1 MDPAD
6 PHNLHDTADH
16 PIIETIQI
24 ATEGND
30 CSECV
35 ERIRDPLMRVN
46 GVADVKVDENVQAVF
61 VTFDVR
67 KIQPAEV
74 HEAILRTGY
83 KAAPTTLG

>member
-24 ATEGND
+24 ATEGQD
-30 CSECV
+30 CRECV
-35 ERIRDPLMRVN
+35 KQIREPLMRVN
-46 GVADVKVDENVQAVF
+46 GIADVKVDDKVQAVF
-61 VTFDVR
+61 VTFDAR
-67 KIQPAEV
+67 KIQNAEV

-83 KAAPTTLG
+83 KASPTPAS

>member
-30 CSECV
+30 CRECV
-35 ERIRDPLMRVN
+35 EQIREPLMRVN
-46 GVADVKVDENVQAVF
+46 GITEVKVDENVQTVF
-61 VTFDVR
+61 VTFDAR
-67 KIQPAEV
+67 KIQNAEV

-83 KAAPTTLG
+83 KAAPGGAS

>member
-1 MDPAD
+1 MDTAD

-30 CSECV
+30 CQECI
-35 ERIRDPLMRVN
+35 ERIRDPLMKMN
-46 GVADVKVDENVQAVF
+46 GVQDVKIDENVNAVF
-61 VTFDVR
+61 VTFDAR
-67 KIQPAEV
+67 KIQNAEV

-83 KAAPTTLG
+83 KAAPGPVS

>member
-16 PIIETIQI
+16 PVLETIQI

-30 CSECV
+30 CRECV
-35 ERIRDPLMRVN
+35 ERIREPLMRVN
-46 GVADVKVDENVQAVF
+46 GVQDVKVDEDVQAVF
-61 VTFDVR
+61 VTFDAR
-67 KIQPAEV
+67 KIQNAEV

-83 KAAPTTLG
+83 KPAPVT

>member
-16 PIIETIQI
+16 PILETVQI

-30 CSECV
+30 CRECI
-35 ERIRDPLMRVN
+35 ERVREPLMRIN
-46 GVADVKVDENVQAVF
+46 GITDVKIDDKVEAVF
-61 VTFDVR
+61 VTFDAR
-67 KIQPAEV
+67 KIQNAEV

-83 KAAPTTLG
+83 KPAATPAS

>member
-6 PHNLHDTADH
+6 PHNLHDIADH

-24 ATEGND
+24 ATEGNK
-30 CSECV
+30 CQECV
-35 ERIRDPLMRVN
+35 ESIREPLLRVN
-46 GVADVKVDENVQAVF
+46 GIRDVKVDETLPAVF

-83 KAAPTTLG
+83 RAAPLAS

>member
-35 ERIRDPLMRVN
+35 ERIREPLMNVN
-46 GVADVKVDENVQAVF
+46 GIRDVKVDENVQAVF
-61 VTFDVR
+61 VTFDAR
-67 KIQPAEV
+67 KIQNADV

-83 KAAPTTLG
+83 KAAPSGAS

>member
-1 MDPAD
+1 MDTAD

-30 CSECV
+30 CQECI
-35 ERIRDPLMRVN
+35 ERIRDPLMKVN
-46 GVADVKVDENVQAVF
+46 GVQDVKIDTDVNAVF
-61 VTFDVR
+61 VTFDAR
-67 KIQPAEV
+67 KIQNAEV

-83 KAAPTTLG
+83 KPSVSAA